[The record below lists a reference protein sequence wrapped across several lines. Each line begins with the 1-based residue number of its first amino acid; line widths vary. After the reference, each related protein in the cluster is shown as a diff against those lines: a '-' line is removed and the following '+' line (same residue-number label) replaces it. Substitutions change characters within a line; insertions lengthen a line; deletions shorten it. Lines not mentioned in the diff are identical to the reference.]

1 MASTKVEI
9 IGGQLSGA
17 VLDNAASEATL
28 RDLVNSINKMNSMTA
43 RAMGGG
49 SGGGAGGGGG
59 GGTAGS
65 FNALSKAANGLG
77 AALGTVTGSLAKFGK
92 GAIGA
97 MAGLTTNLLKGSE
110 RLSEYSRVLN
120 DELIGNLPVV
130 GGALSALGSVVVATI
145 ELIEGWND
153 NLKQSS
159 KFGASFNNSISELKA
174 ALNGTSLEAED
185 LISVVR
191 QNAAGFTGLGG
202 TVTKGA
208 KAFVNVAKSMPL
220 QKLMDMGFTIE
231 EVQGGLG
238 QYLTTVARGSVI
250 NKAST
255 ASLSAGAERYIKNLD
270 LLSKLTGKSAEQL
283 QNDMAVASQDAMY
296 RLEMLKLGKDE
307 REKMEKGLQDFVA
320 RFGAGGAELYKQI
333 ALQMPPLTQNTRLYA
348 ATLPGVVQEVENLQ
362 RAAKNTS
369 IGVDKFGSI
378 AKDALVDS
386 IMSAVRSG
394 RDLDGVLR
402 AAASG
407 MGDTAG
413 NIYEVFGPILKQIA
427 DLGGPAELTREK
439 LLDMIKSAEEEQK
452 KRDPLVSGLNSVTLA
467 ARKMKQEIQDIG
479 LEAVQSVIKAFGGDD
494 GKGGLAAGA
503 TNLSTAFK
511 KFSDE
516 VLRPLAKELGPA
528 LKGFITQM
536 NSPEGRDAFV
546 NSIKLMMSEA
556 MIELKYS
563 IGKDSWMARQL
574 GIGIGEEDY
583 NRLKD
588 ELKGRTTTEG
598 LNYKG
603 PALREFMATVA
614 QAEGGGDPSTGHPTD
629 PKTGKKL
636 STALGAFQ
644 ITEETLKGINKQFNT
659 NFSMEDRQ
667 DPKKSVQMMQL
678 LAGQRLKEMQTLGGR
693 QDFTAEEQ
701 YLGHFFGAEGAIRL
715 FRAPRNDLVSKHVSP
730 KSFEAN
736 QATLVKRD
744 GTVRTVQEVID
755 NVSNHFRKKRAEAL
769 SPGASSFVKDI
780 LGSGFYSGTL
790 GAGGIGG
797 NPGSQGRY
805 FADFGSGR
813 FTKLHGM
820 EAVLTPKQLVDT
832 VAAVSDATAKSFIGA
847 GSQNGMG
854 EMISGLN
861 TNISTLIGLSKEQ
874 LNISK
879 LQLSVQ
885 RKLNP
890 DLFAV

>member
-59 GGTAGS
+59 SGTAGS

-208 KAFVNVAKSMPL
+208 KAFVNVARSMPL

-283 QNDMAVASQDAMY
+283 QNDMAVASQDSMY
-296 RLEMLKLGKDE
+296 RLEMLKLGLKE
-307 REKMEKGLQDFVA
+307 REKMEKGLQDFTA

-333 ALQMPPLTQNTRLYA
+333 ALQMPPLTQNTRLFT
-348 ATLPGVVQEVENLQ
+348 ATMPGVVQQVENLQ

-369 IGVDKFGSI
+369 IGVDKFGSVT
-378 AKDALVDS
+378 KDALVDS

-394 RDLDGVLR
+394 QSLDGVLR

-439 LLDMIKSAEEEQK
+439 LLDMIKSAEAEQK

-467 ARKMKQEIQDIG
+467 ARKMKQELQDIG

-511 KFSDE
+511 EFSDK
-516 VLRPLAKELGPA
+516 VLRPAAKELGPA
-528 LKGFITQM
+528 LKGFIDQM
-536 NSPEGRDAFV
+536 NSPEGRDAFI

-603 PALREFMATVA
+603 PALREFMATIA
-614 QAEGGGDPSTGHPTD
+614 QAEGGGNPKAGNPID
-629 PKTGKKL
+629 PKTGKPR

-644 ITEETLKGINKQFNT
+644 ITDDTLRGINKQFNT
-659 NFSMEDRQ
+659 NFTSEDRQ

-678 LAGQRLKEMQTLGGR
+678 LAEQRLKQMQKLGGR
-693 QDFTAEEQ
+693 KEFTGEEQ
-701 YLGHFFGAEGAIRL
+701 YLGHFFGASGAIRL
-715 FRAPRNDLVSKHVSP
+715 LNAPRNELISKHVDSGA
-730 KSFEAN
+730 FEKN
-736 QATLVKRD
+736 KATMLRAD
-744 GTVRTVQEVID
+744 GTERTVQEVID
-755 NVSNHFRKKRAEAL
+755 NVSNYYRKRRTEAL
-769 SPGASSFVKDI
+769 GSGSSDFVKGI